1 LNDADPERILFVGR
15 FDRHKGGDLII
26 DAFGRVLQDVP
37 EARLWFVGPDRGY
50 IDANGRTWH
59 IEEYLRDRLPG
70 ALESKRVEWLGAQP
84 FASLAPLRRKA
95 LVCVVCPRYE
105 NLPLVVLETMALG
118 CPLVAASV
126 GGIPEVID
134 DHANGLLHCAGSS
147 DDLAAQIISLL
158 NDPKR
163 AAQLGKQAAI
173 DSQGRLSPE
182 TVAGGQWI
190 VMARLSSESD
200 RGNEQAVRFSCRFR
214 AASAKIRL
222 GFRVYGLWNQLF
234 GMIGPYKTL
243 A

>member
-147 DDLAAQIISLL
+147 DDLAL
-158 NDPKR
+158 
-163 AAQLGKQAAI
+163 KQA
-173 DSQGRLSPE
+173 
-182 TVAGGQWI
+182 
-190 VMARLSSESD
+190 
-200 RGNEQAVRFSCRFR
+200 
-214 AASAKIRL
+214 
-222 GFRVYGLWNQLF
+222 
-234 GMIGPYKTL
+234 
-243 A
+243 

>member
-1 LNDADPERILFVGR
+1 MKRLASAFVKGLRGGRPKRPRI
-15 FDRHKGGDLII
+15 
-26 DAFGRVLQDVP
+26 
-37 EARLWFVGPDRGY
+37 
-50 IDANGRTWH
+50 T
-59 IEEYLRDRLPG
+59 
-70 ALESKRVEWLGAQP
+70 LG
-84 FASLAPLRRKA
+84 
-95 LVCVVCPRYE
+95 
-105 NLPLVVLETMALG
+105 LG
-118 CPLVAASV
+118 
-126 GGIPEVID
+126 
-134 DHANGLLHCAGSS
+134 
-147 DDLAAQIISLL
+147 LAAQIISLL

>member
-1 LNDADPERILFVGR
+1 MRWRDFVSGRLFTYGFSGKVQSFYQKSAETTTLFVER
-15 FDRHKGGDLII
+15 S
-26 DAFGRVLQDVP
+26 
-37 EARLWFVGPDRGY
+37 
-50 IDANGRTWH
+50 N
-59 IEEYLRDRLPG
+59 
-70 ALESKRVEWLGAQP
+70 
-84 FASLAPLRRKA
+84 
-95 LVCVVCPRYE
+95 
-105 NLPLVVLETMALG
+105 LG